1 MQTLNNSSALGDFF
15 TELTREKL
23 LGDGRFE
30 TTPNRRFE
38 IIDTDL
44 YKLLL

>member
-1 MQTLNNSSALGDFF
+1 MQTLNNSLALGDFF
-15 TELTREKL
+15 TELLRGKV

-44 YKLLL
+44 HKLLL